1 MNAAI
6 IRFSRW
12 LVRDVL
18 QHWTDD
24 CMETVD
30 SWTAILRDSVGTEKI
45 TDLQLNV
52 AMVIQ
57 HNALDLLRECQTTL
71 GTKKMFEFWE
81 MLTNLQQE
89 DDPEVREVIT
99 MTLQLLG
106 NARAVQPSLTL
117 DYLVRSFIDV
127 HAATKGANCLLTLIS
142 WIVSNES
149 SSEGSER
156 LFDKSEMNVFREDVL
171 FYQIILK
178 YCLALIQ
185 HGHFIASQTKHTNN
199 SQHPEPD
206 SPKESVASS
215 FDQVL
220 SQLHLVVNQE
230 ENDMEMSIT
239 TLSLLESDVRE
250 VLDLI
255 RTFMEIKSP
264 SSLTSDKG
272 RPFMKTG
279 AFQESLLDQYKC
291 QVLGFIYKLLS
302 DLTGLSKNDDQLP
315 TCLNNLSNET
325 ENSTYPNCFVAS

>member
-1 MNAAI
+1 M
-6 IRFSRW
+6 
-12 LVRDVL
+12 
-18 QHWTDD
+18 
-24 CMETVD
+24 
-30 SWTAILRDSVGTEKI
+30 
-45 TDLQLNV
+45 
-52 AMVIQ
+52 
-57 HNALDLLRECQTTL
+57 
-71 GTKKMFEFWE
+71 
-81 MLTNLQQE
+81 
-89 DDPEVREVIT
+89 
-99 MTLQLLG
+99 
-106 NARAVQPSLTL
+106 
-117 DYLVRSFIDV
+117 
-127 HAATKGANCLLTLIS
+127 
-142 WIVSNES
+142 
-149 SSEGSER
+149 
-156 LFDKSEMNVFREDVL
+156 FREDVL

-220 SQLHLVVNQE
+220 SQLHLVVNRE
-230 ENDMEMSIT
+230 ENDMEMSIK
-239 TLSLLESDVRE
+239 TLSLLDSDVRA

-255 RTFMEIKSP
+255 RTFMETKSP

-302 DLTGLSKNDDQLP
+302 DLTGLSKNDDQLL
-315 TCLNNLSNET
+315 TCLKSLSKET